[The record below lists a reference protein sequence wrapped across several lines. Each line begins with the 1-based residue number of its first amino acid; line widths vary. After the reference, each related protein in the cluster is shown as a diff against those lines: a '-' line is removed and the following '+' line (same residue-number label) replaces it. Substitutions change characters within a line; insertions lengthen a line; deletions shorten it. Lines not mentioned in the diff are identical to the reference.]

1 MGIIMT
7 AKDLEQILIQVIELK
22 AYISKL
28 EAENKIL
35 KDFYETNKKRD

>member
-7 AKDLEQILIQVIELK
+7 KQDLEKIIIQVIELK

-35 KDFYETNKKRD
+35 KDFYESNKKRD